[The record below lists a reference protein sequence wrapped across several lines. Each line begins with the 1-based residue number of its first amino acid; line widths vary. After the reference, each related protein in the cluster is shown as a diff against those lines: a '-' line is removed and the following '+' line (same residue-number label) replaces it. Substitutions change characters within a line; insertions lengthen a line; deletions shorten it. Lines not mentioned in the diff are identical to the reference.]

1 MDHSVESVGVGPF
14 TMSQAR
20 WKVHEPLL
28 HTFSLHNLSAV
39 PRVRTNVESNGFRAE
54 EVGIQVFCFCTIC
67 LWRFRVALVVLKK
80 KEKLE

>member
-1 MDHSVESVGVGPF
+1 MDHSVESGGVGSF

-28 HTFSLHNLSAV
+28 HSFSLHNLSAV
-39 PRVRTNVESNGFRAE
+39 ARVRTNAEKNGFNAE

-67 LWRFRVALVVLKK
+67 LWRFRVAQVVLKK
-80 KEKLE
+80 KLE